1 MENDA
6 LVDALLRAADQLG
19 VPVRI
24 EPFETPAVG
33 GGGLCRLQGEPLVLL
48 DARAPLRER
57 VQALARALSDLES
70 DHVYMVPEARELVE
84 AVKRARGQA
93 LEKSAIH

>member
-1 MENDA
+1 MEDGA
-6 LVDALLRAADQLG
+6 LVDALIRAADQLG

-33 GGGLCRLQGEPLVLL
+33 GGGLCRLHGKPLVLL

-57 VQALARALSDLES
+57 VQVLAGALAALES

-84 AVKRARGQA
+84 AMKRARAQ
-93 LEKSAIH
+93 EVQKSAIH